1 MKNFLSKVKSF
12 LLRLSLIGFFF
23 LLILTIYLDS
33 LVKDEF
39 DQQAWDIPAKVYARS
54 LSFSLGQSLVFSELI
69 EELKM
74 LGYRK
79 KIKASSSGEYERY
92 QQTLVIYVRPF
103 KYWDGQQT
111 AQLIQI
117 TIENNRVTELK
128 DFSSQQSINYLRL
141 DPLLLGDIQVNSQGK
156 SQDRQLVQLEQLPS
170 DFVGALLVTEDRA
183 FYDHIGISF
192 KGIARAFWNNLN
204 QGQMTQGGST
214 LTQQLMKNHFLSSE
228 RSLFRKGKE
237 AIMAVLTEVHYEKDT
252 ILQAY
257 VNEVYLG
264 QSANTAI
271 HGFARASE
279 FYFDRSIEKLELAQ
293 TALLV
298 GMVKGPSF
306 YNPRRHP
313 ERAKQR
319 RDLVLAQM
327 LDQNIID
334 QKKYQEATSK
344 TLMVVAKPPIRTSRV
359 PSFMGLVKREL
370 STVYSAASLKQ
381 DGLKLF
387 TSLDPVLQ
395 KKAES
400 ALKERVASLDPNHN
414 LQGAILVSDIASGE
428 VQAMVGDR
436 QANYVGFNR
445 AMDAYRQTG
454 SVIKPFVYLAA
465 LQHPDDFNLTSPL
478 SDQDFSLTGTDGSL
492 WSPKNYDK
500 ENHGDDNGQIEL
512 GEGLINSYNLATARL
527 AIKVGIDSVTETII
541 DMGYPKDIPA
551 FPSIALGSKEMSPF
565 EVLTLYQALANQGTS
580 VKPQGIIAVQD
591 QYGNLL
597 TKYPKNS
604 QQVIAQEAAFI
615 VKYLL
620 TQVTQRGTA
629 KSLSWQF
636 PKTLLAG
643 KTGTTNDLRDS
654 WYAGFDNNK
663 LAVVWLGRDD
673 NQPTGLTG
681 ASGAL
686 KVWSDLFNQLPY
698 QSIDMTTPNGIQLG
712 YSKGGFFSEWSS
724 CTKKELKPFYY
735 GELPEGYSV
744 CEE

>member
-1 MKNFLSKVKSF
+1 
-12 LLRLSLIGFFF
+12 
-23 LLILTIYLDS
+23 
-33 LVKDEF
+33 
-39 DQQAWDIPAKVYARS
+39 
-54 LSFSLGQSLVFSELI
+54 
-69 EELKM
+69 
-74 LGYRK
+74 
-79 KIKASSSGEYERY
+79 
-92 QQTLVIYVRPF
+92 
-103 KYWDGQQT
+103 
-111 AQLIQI
+111 
-117 TIENNRVTELK
+117 
-128 DFSSQQSINYLRL
+128 
-141 DPLLLGDIQVNSQGK
+141 
-156 SQDRQLVQLEQLPS
+156 
-170 DFVGALLVTEDRA
+170 
-183 FYDHIGISF
+183 
-192 KGIARAFWNNLN
+192 
-204 QGQMTQGGST
+204 
-214 LTQQLMKNHFLSSE
+214 
-228 RSLFRKGKE
+228 
-237 AIMAVLTEVHYEKDT
+237 
-252 ILQAY
+252 
-257 VNEVYLG
+257 
-264 QSANTAI
+264 
-271 HGFARASE
+271 
-279 FYFDRSIEKLELAQ
+279 
-293 TALLV
+293 
-298 GMVKGPSF
+298 
-306 YNPRRHP
+306 
-313 ERAKQR
+313 
-319 RDLVLAQM
+319 
-327 LDQNIID
+327 
-334 QKKYQEATSK
+334 
-344 TLMVVAKPPIRTSRV
+344 
-359 PSFMGLVKREL
+359 MGLVKREL

-395 KKAES
+395 KKTEVV
-400 ALKERVASLDPNHN
+400 LKKRIASLDPGNS

-465 LQHPDDFNLTSPL
+465 LKHPDDFNLTSPL

-492 WSPKNYDK
+492 WSPRNYDK
-500 ENHGDDNGQIEL
+500 ENHGDENGQIEL
-512 GEGLINSYNLATARL
+512 GEGLVNSYNLATARL

-597 TKYPKNS
+597 TKYPRKS

-615 VKYLL
+615 VRYLL

-636 PKTLLAG
+636 PNTLLAG

-681 ASGAL
+681 ANGAL
-686 KVWSDLFNQLPY
+686 KVWSDLFNKLPH
-698 QSIDMTTPNGIQLG
+698 QSIDVTTPSGIQLG
-712 YSKGGFFSEWSS
+712 YSKGGFFSEWSICS
-724 CTKKELKPFYY
+724 NKELKPFYY

-744 CEE
+744 CED